1 MLLPNLTL
9 HHSWS
14 TDISGPLTLILDSK
28 YSWCPL
34 TSYVCLM
41 NVTNI
46 VRLIIRNHSLL
57 ILLIRCL
64 SSMLSTL
71 FFPLIPWLM
80 QLILFAWFVGVM
92 VFLVT
97 SGSAE
102 YRQIENNTLTNT
114 ICSAAVSDIV
124 FFLFV
129 IYCCC
134 HLKISGLD
142 LFWGVE
148 DNAGKP
154 P

>member
-1 MLLPNLTL
+1 MLLPNLTPY
-9 HHSWS
+9 HSRS
-14 TDISGPLTLILDSK
+14 TDISGPLTLMLDSK

-46 VRLIIRNHSLL
+46 VRLIIRNHS
-57 ILLIRCL
+57 LLIRCL

-124 FFLFV
+124 FFFYLLFIAV
-129 IYCCC
+129 AI
-134 HLKISGLD
+134 
-142 LFWGVE
+142 
-148 DNAGKP
+148 
-154 P
+154 